1 MQNLQDNPFFTADE
15 EDEPEREN
23 IHPSNT
29 LHSTTSNNRPA
40 AKGTAKYFSQPKTKM
55 HSAKTET

>member
-23 IHPSNT
+23 IHPSNG
-29 LHSTTSNNRPA
+29 LHSTTTNRPA
-40 AKGTAKYFSQPKTKM
+40 KGNKNNFHSQNQ
-55 HSAKTET
+55 